1 MWTGLWVA
9 YVQGPIALSR
19 GCAVVCVCMCLGSV
33 RQTELA
39 ELMNSIA
46 FMDEQSRTNR
56 APLLK
61 ASSFPP
67 QVHSAT
73 NTTELSES
81 NMACVSVV
89 LISGQSP
96 AASKGLQ
103 NSSLSGFVSL
113 GYCIWEVFDYS
124 LIWDQFTFFPFIL
137 FPTFPIIH
145 PFLYHDKSII
155 HSEDG
160 SEAGVIKR
168 VMYTNQ

>member
-1 MWTGLWVA
+1 MTGLWVA

-73 NTTELSES
+73 TQQNCWNQTWHAWVWSSYLDK
-81 NMACVSVV
+81 A
-89 LISGQSP
+89 QQHQK
-96 AASKGLQ
+96 ASKIVLWVV
-103 NSSLSGFVSL
+103 FVSL
-113 GYCIWEVFDYS
+113 GYCIWEVFDCS
-124 LIWDQFTFFPFIL
+124 LIWDQFTFVSLHFIPYFSYYSPFFCTLTNQLFIL
-137 FPTFPIIH
+137 RM
-145 PFLYHDKSII
+145 
-155 HSEDG
+155 
-160 SEAGVIKR
+160 GVKP
-168 VMYTNQ
+168 